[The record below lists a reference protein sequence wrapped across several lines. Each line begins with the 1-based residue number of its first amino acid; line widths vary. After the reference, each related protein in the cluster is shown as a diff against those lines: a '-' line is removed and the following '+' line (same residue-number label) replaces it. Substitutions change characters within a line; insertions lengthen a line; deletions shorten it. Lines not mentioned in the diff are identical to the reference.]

1 MKLLDKLFKSY
12 KKIEK
17 IEPEGVEVC
26 VFDDNNKEPLRTL
39 MHHIRCPKCGET
51 HGTDGLPYLNCSCG
65 FNAKIIY
72 SDDTK
77 IIGLQDTINCL
88 NIRINYMLATG
99 EPKEKVLPFIAE
111 LKELVDALEFG
122 TTYTELKT
130 QKWRENALGL
140 KDSIMYSLR

>member
-1 MKLLDKLFKSY
+1 
-12 KKIEK
+12 
-17 IEPEGVEVC
+17 
-26 VFDDNNKEPLRTL
+26 
-39 MHHIRCPKCGET
+39 
-51 HGTDGLPYLNCSCG
+51 
-65 FNAKIIY
+65 
-72 SDDTK
+72 
-77 IIGLQDTINCL
+77 
-88 NIRINYMLATG
+88 MLATG